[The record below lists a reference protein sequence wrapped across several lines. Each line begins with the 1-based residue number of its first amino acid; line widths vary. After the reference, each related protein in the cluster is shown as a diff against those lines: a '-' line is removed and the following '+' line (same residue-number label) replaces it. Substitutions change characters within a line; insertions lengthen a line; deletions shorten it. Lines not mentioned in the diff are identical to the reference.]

1 MLRAALI
8 AAAAALAAAQP
19 VPLPSTPDYY
29 VRLGSATAQV
39 KLDVFGD
46 LLCPDCAAEWSTLLA
61 LAAHYKPEQL
71 SLSFH
76 LFPLPYHSWAF
87 STAYAANVIASLN
100 NTDAAKLAWVN
111 YMYLG
116 ANPGQLQFYND
127 VLAGNSTNDVFA
139 LLAKRASEVTGVS
152 AAAVLAGLQDGNLN
166 ENTRISWK
174 YACSKSVTGTPAF
187 FLNDLPLFDQGDGF
201 SLAQWEALI
210 DPLFAA
216 DAVDAPCTKQLTG
229 FLAPK
234 MAATRSCSL

>member
-1 MLRAALI
+1 MLREFSLF
-8 AAAAALAAAQP
+8 ALAALVVSQP
-19 VPLPSTPDYY
+19 VPLPSTTDSYL
-29 VRLGSATAQV
+29 RIGSATAQV
-39 KLDVFGD
+39 TLDVFGD
-46 LLCPDCAAEWSTLLA
+46 LLCPDCAAEWSTLTA

-71 SLSFH
+71 ALVLH
-76 LFPLPYHSWAF
+76 LFPLPYHTWAF

-116 ANPGQLQFYND
+116 STPGQYQFYND

-139 LLAKRASEVTGVS
+139 LLALRASQVTGVS

-166 ENTRISWK
+166 EATRISWK

-201 SLAQWEALI
+201 TLAQWEALI
-210 DPLFAA
+210 DPLLASAA
-216 DAVDAPCTKQLTG
+216 DAPCSKQLTG
-229 FLAPK
+229 FLQPHT
-234 MAATRSCSL
+234 AAAACAM